1 MDRRCSGSNIREAL
15 RDWAMEK
22 RNGMN
27 DAEPTVFIV
36 DDARQIRTA
45 LSCMLESAGYRVRS
59 FDSAESFLKD
69 HDAAVPGCLLLDV
82 CMPGMSGL
90 DLQRS
95 LVDSPGARPIVFL
108 TGKGDIQTS
117 VHAMKEGAVD
127 FLTKPIDGERLFAA
141 VEQALRL
148 DAKQRQ
154 ERAVRTLIEQRV
166 DSLTRREREVMIRIV
181 RGRLNKQVGLELG
194 IGEKTVKVHRMRVM
208 RKMGAHSVA
217 ELVHLAARVELV
229 HEPAASPGDA
239 ASVQRSAVDRDAQG

>member
-1 MDRRCSGSNIREAL
+1 MNEA
-15 RDWAMEK
+15 E
-22 RNGMN
+22 G
-27 DAEPTVFIV
+27 TVFIV
-36 DDARQIRTA
+36 DDARQGTVFIVDDARQVRMA
-45 LSCMLESAGYRVRS
+45 LSCILESVGYRVRS

-90 DLQRS
+90 ELQRS
-95 LVDSPGARPIVFL
+95 LVGSPSARPIVFL

-127 FLTKPIDGERLFAA
+127 FLTKPIDDERLFAA

-154 ERAVRTLIEQRV
+154 ERAIRTLIEQRT
-166 DSLTRREREVMIRIV
+166 DRLTRRERDVMMGVV
-181 RGRLNKQVGLELG
+181 RGRLNKQIGLELG

-208 RKMGAHSVA
+208 RKMGAHSVP
-217 ELVHLAARVELV
+217 ELVQLAARVGLA
-229 HEPAASPGDA
+229 HEPTASLDDA
-239 ASVQRSAVDRDAQG
+239 AAVQGSTEDRDAQ